1 LGKGRHQRG
10 EIGRR
15 TFLELRMIRKLALG
29 LVAAATVG
37 AAALAPT
44 AASAFSV
51 KVGVGPHWHPHHHRV
66 YVAPPLYVGPPLIA
80 SAPSCLERRLV
91 QTRKGLRWRT
101 VNVCAF

>member
-1 LGKGRHQRG
+1 
-10 EIGRR
+10 
-15 TFLELRMIRKLALG
+15 MIRKLALG

-51 KVGVGPHWHPHHHRV
+51 KVGVGTGWHPHHHRI
-66 YVAPPLYVGPPLIA
+66 YVAPPLLVGAPLLVPQ
-80 SAPSCLERRLV
+80 PSCMEKRLV
-91 QTRKGLRWRT
+91 QTKKGLRWRV